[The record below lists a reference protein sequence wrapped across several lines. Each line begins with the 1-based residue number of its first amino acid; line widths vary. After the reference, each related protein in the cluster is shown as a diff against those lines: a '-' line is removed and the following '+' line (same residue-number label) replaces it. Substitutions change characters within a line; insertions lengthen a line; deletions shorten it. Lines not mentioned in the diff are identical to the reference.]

1 MNPKYVLA
9 AWLSLPLMA
18 VASGCSSSYA
28 DPDPNMATVATIR
41 KAGEGAATTQAAAPT
56 GTGWG
61 GLKGQFVFQGTPP
74 TPGVLATGGKDG
86 AVCDAAPIPDQTLL
100 VDSASRGIGNVV
112 VFARKVSRINDS
124 FAATANEEKV
134 FDQKGCY
141 FLTHVMGVRT
151 GQPVRIKN
159 SDPIGHNTNISPPA
173 DTSINPLLPG
183 GGDLVHS
190 FKRAQAEPVSVTCNI
205 HPWMKAWILPRT
217 DPYFAVTDKEGRFEL
232 KDVPAGEEIEFQ
244 VWHEKAPGGLVAG
257 PVQAKGRFKVTIP
270 ADGETDLGTIEVPAA
285 AFQ

>member
-1 MNPKYVLA
+1 MNSKYLLA
-9 AWLSLPLMA
+9 AGLCLPIVVA
-18 VASGCSSSYA
+18 ASGCSSSYA
-28 DPDPNMATVATIR
+28 DPEPNQATVAAMR
-41 KAGEGAATTQAAAPT
+41 KASEGGATAQVAAST

-61 GLKGQFVFQGTPP
+61 GLKGQFLFQGTPP

-86 AVCDAAPIPDQTLL
+86 AVCDAAPIPDESLL
-100 VDSASRGIGNVV
+100 VDSASRGIKNIL
-112 VFARKVSRINDS
+112 VFARKVSRTHDS
-124 FAATANEEKV
+124 FAVSANEELLY
-134 FDQKGCY
+134 DQKGCF
-141 FLTHVMGVRT
+141 FLTHVTGVRT

-217 DPYFAVTDKEGRFEL
+217 DPYFAATDKEGRFQL
-232 KDVPAGEEIEFQ
+232 ANVPAGEEIEFQ

-257 PVQAKGRFKVTIP
+257 PVQGKGRFKVTIP
-270 ADGETDLGTIEVPAA
+270 ADGETDLGTIEVPASV
-285 AFQ
+285 FQ